1 MHSAYHK
8 EQNAASAKWIEW
20 DTTTI
25 PMPWTV
31 FIEGG
36 QAVSERLADEYSSV
50 RPAVSQTLTETLTD
64 SSCGRGAKRG
74 KIILKLGKAGDT
86 RSSRHAPNITTDQ
99 DLQSLGYCG
108 DASSAQVGSSIGH
121 AFTPVEGLLIA
132 ALVENNSEEQSLDS
146 GTDVA
151 FSASVGSIDLGSN
164 AHNVLSDLELSVDST
179 EVFKFFE
186 AKSTNEARGGM
197 L

>member
-1 MHSAYHK
+1 MHSAHRK
-8 EQNAASAKWIEW
+8 ERNAASAKWSEW
-20 DTTTI
+20 DTTI

-36 QAVSERLADEYSSV
+36 QVASESLADDFPSV
-50 RPAVSQTLTETLTD
+50 RPAVSQTLIETLTD
-64 SSCGRGAKRG
+64 SGCGRGAKRG
-74 KIILKLGKAGDT
+74 KTILKLGNAGDIG
-86 RSSRHAPNITTDQ
+86 SSRHAPKITTDP
-99 DLQSLGYCG
+99 DARYLPSCG
-108 DASSAQVGSSIGH
+108 DVSSAHVGSSIVH

-151 FSASVGSIDLGSN
+151 SLESVESIDLGSN

-179 EVFKFFE
+179 EIFKFFE
-186 AKSTNEARGGM
+186 AKSTNEATGGT